1 MAARVLA
8 MVAVIPLVFCSQ
20 VSTWSGL
27 AIPNAVTVRAMIP
40 VMV

>member
-1 MAARVLA
+1 

-27 AIPNAVTVRAMIP
+27 AMPNVVTVRAMMP
-40 VMV
+40 VTV